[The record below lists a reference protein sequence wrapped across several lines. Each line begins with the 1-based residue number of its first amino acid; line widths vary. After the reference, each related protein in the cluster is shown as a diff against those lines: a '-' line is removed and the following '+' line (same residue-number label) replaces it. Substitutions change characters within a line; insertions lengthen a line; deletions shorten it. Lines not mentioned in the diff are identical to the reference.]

1 MGRLEGRVREY
12 VREVEV
18 KRLALVDAPRQ
29 WVAEEVGE
37 MTATTPGLGLGQGLG
52 LGLGQGLGMSGS
64 IAEGDASGQGLGFSP
79 GQGLGTVQ
87 GKALAVSFNM
97 GERGD
102 TTPTQITTT
111 GTSSNGRNSGTQPSP
126 GQGQGLASAPE
137 QPVALDPELLENIL
151 LQESVIDQL
160 GVDTL
165 EAFVTQVTR
174 SLESLKRDYGV
185 GPRRT
190 PPGFAVLKV
199 DTDSNP
205 NYSYTSHLRPH

>member
-18 KRLALVDAPRQ
+18 KRLALVEAPRQ

-37 MTATTPGLGLGQGLG
+37 MTATTPGPGLSP
-52 LGLGQGLGMSGS
+52 GLGQGLGMSGS

-79 GQGLGTVQ
+79 GPGLGTVQ

-97 GERGD
+97 GDRVD

-111 GTSSNGRNSGTQPSP
+111 GTSSNGRSGGTQPSP
-126 GQGQGLASAPE
+126 GQGPGLASE

-165 EAFVTQVTR
+165 EAFVTQVTW
-174 SLESLKRDYGV
+174 RDV
-185 GPRRT
+185 KLHDMKQT
-190 PPGFAVLKV
+190 
-199 DTDSNP
+199 
-205 NYSYTSHLRPH
+205 